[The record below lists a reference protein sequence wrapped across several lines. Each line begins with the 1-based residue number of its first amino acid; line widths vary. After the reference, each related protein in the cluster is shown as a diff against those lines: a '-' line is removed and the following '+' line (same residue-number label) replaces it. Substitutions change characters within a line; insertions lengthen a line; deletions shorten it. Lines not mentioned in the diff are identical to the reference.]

1 MKAIKAVAII
11 SFDEGDP
18 YKRYEMNVFPKT
30 TITIKKV
37 ARGASTTLFEGDI
50 KDLMYILWRHKDK

>member
-1 MKAIKAVAII
+1 MKAVAII

-30 TITIKKV
+30 KITIKRV
-37 ARGASTTLFEGDI
+37 ARGASATLFEGDI
-50 KDLMYILWRHKDK
+50 KELMYILWRDKDK

>member
-1 MKAIKAVAII
+1 MKAVATI

-18 YKRYEMNVFPKT
+18 YKRYEMSIFKKT
-30 TITIKKV
+30 KIIIKRV
-37 ARGASTTLFEGDI
+37 ARGASATLFEGDI